1 MSPVVITVRTLG
13 PSGTHVLPA
22 LNSQSGRK
30 GQRSSWASNHL
41 SKTASPRSHP
51 ARRGGRP
58 RNRSPSLAPGNR
70 FPVTQQ
76 EPSLWTV
83 ILWVTHRWP
92 LPGAGAGMSA
102 REASHSRGGLGCVS
116 VAWSMAGPGG
126 SPGRAPEE
134 GKARRAAPGAP
145 LHPHTENFMFVLSQ
159 EAHVSLVYRE
169 RRVGRPTGEL
179 PLSSVPGGWVSTAE
193 EEGDV
198 RPTQRCP
205 GCPKSH
211 RGMAREGWW
220 PHGYLR
226 TSPFT
231 LFGIGIVCVI
241 SQPGG
246 RNSDTSRT

>member
-92 LPGAGAGMSA
+92 LPGAGAGMGA
-102 REASHSRGGLGCVS
+102 REASHSRGGMGCVS
-116 VAWSMAGPGG
+116 VAWSMAP
-126 SPGRAPEE
+126 PAE
-134 GKARRAAPGAP
+134 P
-145 LHPHTENFMFVLSQ
+145 LRKEKL
-159 EAHVSLVYRE
+159 A
-169 RRVGRPTGEL
+169 GRPRGPPCTLTQRTSCLYFRRKHTFPWFTGR
-179 PLSSVPGGWVSTAE
+179 GGW
-193 EEGDV
+193 GD
-198 RPTQRCP
+198 RQGNCLPAPCQ
-205 GCPKSH
+205 GA
-211 RGMAREGWW
+211 G
-220 PHGYLR
+220 
-226 TSPFT
+226 
-231 LFGIGIVCVI
+231 
-241 SQPGG
+241 
-246 RNSDTSRT
+246 